1 MQSDLNSN
9 INSGKPGILYGIK
22 GFVIL
27 FLVYHLPE
35 FLQNHYQKPL
45 ILVLE
50 LGMLLLT
57 VISFYIG
64 RRWHQ
69 NGFRI
74 YGFYSFRKNWGNLI
88 QGLIIGI
95 FLAASANLLP
105 VLLGWTRLSLH
116 LNWGQILL
124 QSLIF
129 SIGTLLPS
137 LAEDILTRGYLRA
150 FWPETRN
157 MKWLILI
164 SAAVYVLN
172 HIFRLTKPDVMLY
185 LFILGYLLM
194 WCYVKTGTL
203 WLTLGIHWGSNIAYQ
218 CFTNLV
224 SFNPIKET
232 GMENYILA
240 ASYSLGI
247 LLVLLLQ
254 KMNLF
259 TLEADNANKLL

>member
-1 MQSDLNSN
+1 
-9 INSGKPGILYGIK
+9 
-22 GFVIL
+22 
-27 FLVYHLPE
+27 
-35 FLQNHYQKPL
+35 
-45 ILVLE
+45 
-50 LGMLLLT
+50 
-57 VISFYIG
+57 
-64 RRWHQ
+64 
-69 NGFRI
+69 
-74 YGFYSFRKNWGNLI
+74 
-88 QGLIIGI
+88 
-95 FLAASANLLP
+95 
-105 VLLGWTRLSLH
+105 
-116 LNWGQILL
+116 
-124 QSLIF
+124 
-129 SIGTLLPS
+129 
-137 LAEDILTRGYLRA
+137 
-150 FWPETRN
+150 
-157 MKWLILI
+157 
-164 SAAVYVLN
+164 
-172 HIFRLTKPDVMLY
+172 MLY

>member
-1 MQSDLNSN
+1 MKNDRN
-9 INSGKPGILYGIK
+9 IKSGRPGILYGIK

-35 FLQNHYQKPL
+35 FLQNNYKKPL

-50 LGMLLLT
+50 LGMLLFAL
-57 VISFYIG
+57 ISFYIG
-64 RRWHQ
+64 RRWHH
-69 NGFRI
+69 NGLRI

-88 QGLIIGI
+88 LGLIIGI
-95 FLAASANLLP
+95 FLAGSANLFP
-105 VLLGWTRLSLH
+105 VLFGWSRFSLQ
-116 LNWGQILL
+116 LNLGQILL
-124 QSLIF
+124 QTLIF

-137 LAEDILTRGYLRA
+137 LGEDILTRGYLRV
-150 FWPETRN
+150 FWPEN
-157 MKWLILI
+157 LNIKWLILI

-185 LFILGYLLM
+185 LLILGYLLM

-203 WLTLGIHWGSNIAYQ
+203 WLTLGIHWGTNIAYQ

-247 LLVLLLQ
+247 LLVIILQ

-259 TLEADNANKLL
+259 TLEANNAN